1 MRRAAVVLILALA
14 STAPAPGRSQPS
26 PAPPDRLMTPQE
38 DTAKNMTSVAE
49 SPLNDLNLKSQKIPP
64 ILLAAMN
71 DPYAPLD
78 RLNCRSIGAEI
89 DRLYAA
95 LGRDFD
101 DPAPPKDTS
110 VKGATKPGGDGLK
123 LMHSAAQMFIPY
135 DGVVRTLSGAQKRDE
150 KVMAAINAGDARR
163 AYLKGLGESRNCP
176 APAAPR
182 GHGRRDPARAPVW

>member
-1 MRRAAVVLILALA
+1 MRRAVLAVTLAVA
-14 STAPAPGRSQPS
+14 STAPALGQPNNPS
-26 PAPPDRLMTPQE
+26 AQPDRLLTPQE
-38 DTAKNMTSVAE
+38 DTAQSMTSVAE
-49 SPLNDLNLKSQKIPP
+49 SPLNDLNLKTQKIPP
-64 ILLAAMN
+64 ILLAAIN

-135 DGVVRTLSGAQKRDE
+135 DGFVRTLSGAQKRDE

>member
-1 MRRAAVVLILALA
+1 MRRAVLAVILALA
-14 STAPAPGRSQPS
+14 STTPAFGQPQS
-26 PAPPDRLMTPQE
+26 PSAPPDRLLTPQE
-38 DTAKNMTSVAE
+38 DTAQSMTSVAE
-49 SPLNDLNLKSQKIPP
+49 SPLNDLNLKTQKIPP
-64 ILLAAMN
+64 ILLAALN

-101 DPAPPKDTS
+101 DPPPPKDTS

-163 AYLKGLGESRNCP
+163 AYLKGLGEARNCP

-182 GHGRRDPARAPVW
+182 GHGRGETARTQFW